1 MIVVR
6 RKSCVVR
13 RCLNLVI
20 LSAEN
25 AFACESIF
33 RVEGP
38 PHCVAQSGAA
48 GNSGNRAF
56 ECLSTAN
63 SLQRLQGSFDS
74 PYDLRICEDHI
85 PLRMT
90 TSDWLPLRQIRI
102 LIS

>member
-13 RCLNLVI
+13 CCLNLVI

-25 AFACESIF
+25 AFACESNS

-48 GNSGNRAF
+48 GIPATPRGANAF
-56 ECLSTAN
+56 QQQIHFRDCRGPST
-63 SLQRLQGSFDS
+63 

-102 LIS
+102 